1 MSFPRLSQRIA
12 DAALSVPV
20 ALTFAAGLREI
31 VAEGPDEQPTKL
43 KLIERLLGG
52 ALPDVTPAPFE
63 ALWPHAELF
72 LTACIYVAVTDGQYG
87 VEEAR
92 HVSALA
98 HRLGLSARQLERLEA
113 RVFAELKVRG
123 SRSVVDADTEP
134 GGPGLA
140 AQRTPVLLGPDGPTE
155 G

>member
-1 MSFPRLSQRIA
+1 MSLPRLSQRIA
-12 DAALSVPV
+12 DAALSAPV
-20 ALTFAAGLREI
+20 AHTFAAGLREI
-31 VAEGPDEQPTKL
+31 VAHGTEEQPTKL
-43 KLIERLLGG
+43 KLIDRLLGG
-52 ALPDVTPAPFE
+52 ELPDAAPAPFE

-72 LTACIYVAVTDGQYG
+72 LTACIYVAVTDGRYG

-113 RVFAELKVRG
+113 RVFAELKLRG
-123 SRSVVDADTEP
+123 SRAAVDADTEP
-134 GGPGLA
+134 GGPG
-140 AQRTPVLLGPDGPTE
+140 PVAKGQPAVLGPDGPTE